1 MEPAGTQSFRS
12 DLGSPAAANRRRCV
26 RQKVHTPAY
35 ASMRGKS
42 NAVVLDLNEILDI
55 SERGMSFQSPAQM
68 EFGSTLDFY
77 LDLSETQAYLPASG
91 KVVWSDPSGRT
102 GISFLKISGPSL
114 MRLKEWLFLNVLI
127 AGANYM
133 AAEGQLDVSAAP
145 ARVADLALGQVV
157 ASVLEP
163 PPTQSS
169 DSESSD
175 ALAALAAVRRDV
187 ELMGPELEMCLQLIA
202 ERALTLVGATGAAIA
217 ISEGVEIVCQAS
229 AGFDAPPL
237 GARIQA
243 GSGFS
248 GECVQTGLLLQCDD
262 SENDPRVDRDSC
274 RFLGVRSLMA
284 APVRSPDAVLGLLE
298 VFSSEPFAFREG
310 DRFLLSQLAEIIL
323 EAAQRAI
330 DAVAARQRLSDA
342 SIRFAEGQ
350 TGNTAPGPS
359 ESRPD
364 SSPGSSGVAGLAF
377 SHLRDTVAAAE
388 PEHYST
394 PGVRR
399 IPAVGRI
406 LGLAAV
412 IVLLSAGAVF
422 FVHANRASGP
432 PEVQSEPPAAV
443 PSPVNAVVS
452 DLQGLQ
458 HLADQGDSTA
468 QFALGAQFATG
479 SGVRQDYT
487 QAVQWF
493 SRAAGQGHVMAQAT
507 LGAYYWAGRG
517 VPQDLQKAYFW
528 SALARSGG
536 DEASKYR
543 LQALASRMTH
553 RDVAAAQKQ
562 ADDWLAQ
569 HHQSASNAS
578 NPVR

>member
-133 AAEGQLDVSAAP
+133 AAQGQFGMVAAP
-145 ARVADLALGQVV
+145 ASAPDLTVGQML
-157 ASVLEP
+157 ATLDP
-163 PPTQSS
+163 PSGQAS
-169 DSESSD
+169 DSEACD
-175 ALAALAAVRRDV
+175 AHAAIAAVRRDV
-187 ELMGPELEMCLQLIA
+187 EVIGPELELCLQLIA

-217 ISEGVEIVCQAS
+217 ISEGAEIVCRAS

-248 GECVQTGLLLQCDD
+248 GECVQTRLLLQCDD
-262 SENDPRVDRDSC
+262 SETDPRVDRDSC

-284 APVRSPDAVLGLLE
+284 APVCSPDAVLGLLE
-298 VFSSEPFAFREG
+298 VFSPEPFAFREG
-310 DRFLLSQLAEIIL
+310 DRFLLGQLAEIIL
-323 EAAQRAI
+323 DAARRAI

-342 SIRFAEGQ
+342 SLRFAEAQ
-350 TGNTAPGPS
+350 TGSTVLGPS
-359 ESRPD
+359 ESKLD
-364 SSPGSSGVAGLAF
+364 SSPGNDSVAGLSL
-377 SHLRDTVAAAE
+377 SHLRGAVAAAA
-388 PEHYST
+388 PGHYSA

-399 IPAVGRI
+399 IPALGRI

-412 IVLLSAGAVF
+412 LVLLSAGVVF
-422 FVHANRASGP
+422 FVHANHSSGP
-432 PEVQSEPPAAV
+432 AEAQPQPQAAAPNPVPPAA
-443 PSPVNAVVS
+443 VS

-458 HLADQGDSTA
+458 HLADQGDPTA

-479 SGVRQDYT
+479 DGVPQDYS

-517 VPQDLQKAYFW
+517 VPQDLRKAYFW
-528 SALARSGG
+528 SALARNGG

-569 HHQSASNAS
+569 HQ
-578 NPVR
+578 PVAKTPSSPGR